1 MPRQNRPDAEYSDVH
16 SGIIDLLK
24 TSQALSAL
32 SINALVKRDGGS
44 LREAAASLNIEA
56 DIVAA
61 GSLAEIAAQ
70 ITRAKPGTVDV
81 ATPMG
86 NCDSVLQATTRSSS
100 RFPVARRR
108 KPHPLQVVSWK
119 RRDVR
124 ATRRTSWHVWKQHHV
139 VLFAL

>member
-70 ITRAKPGTVDV
+70 ITRAKPGVVINTISPLRWTSLRRWEIATVS
-81 ATPMG
+81 
-86 NCDSVLQATTRSSS
+86 C
-100 RFPVARRR
+100 RRR
-108 KPHPLQVVSWK
+108 PGAVHAS
-119 RRDVR
+119 R
-124 ATRRTSWHVWKQHHV
+124 WHDGENRIHCKW
-139 VLFAL
+139 